1 MKIHYLAIIAY
12 VVIFQ
17 GCGSSNAQ
25 LQNSNIS
32 KLERQTATP
41 IATAKE
47 FINALINDDK
57 NKIKALS
64 GNSRSMLNFIYRDK
78 KALERAKRLA
88 KTIDSNSWK
97 ETKRSNGSIEVT
109 AQAYDSKIGK
119 FPIVFE
125 VMPLNNNGGQKY
137 YISDM
142 H

>member
-1 MKIHYLAIIAY
+1 MKIDHLILIASIA
-12 VVIFQ
+12 VFQ
-17 GCGSSNAQ
+17 GCVNNNAQ
-25 LQNSNIS
+25 PQNVNVS
-32 KLERQTATP
+32 KLARQTVTP

>member
-1 MKIHYLAIIAY
+1 MKIHYLIFIAS
-12 VVIFQ
+12 VAVFQ
-17 GCGSSNAQ
+17 VCAGSNAQ
-25 LQNSNIS
+25 PQNGNVSRPEKQNV
-32 KLERQTATP
+32 TP

-47 FINALINDDK
+47 FINALINDDR

-88 KTIDSNSWK
+88 KTIDSNSWR
-97 ETKRSNGSIEVT
+97 EIRRPNGSIEVI